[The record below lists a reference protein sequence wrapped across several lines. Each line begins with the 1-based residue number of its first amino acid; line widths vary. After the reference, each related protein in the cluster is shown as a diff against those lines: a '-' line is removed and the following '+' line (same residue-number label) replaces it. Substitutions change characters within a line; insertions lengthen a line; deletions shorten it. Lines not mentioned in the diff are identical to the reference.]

1 MRLFL
6 SVFLFLITSG
16 AQAQKAGA
24 ADSTLFKKI
33 ILHSFDDIFSSW
45 KLDKIEDY
53 YTPDFTILEVGVV
66 WNKDSLVQLLSKRL
80 ASGETIKR
88 TNRISLLYFETEG
101 NTAWGSYYNDAVI
114 SRNGGPERSVRWLES
129 AVMVK
134 DNKGWRIKMLHSTPV
149 QTR

>member
-1 MRLFL
+1 MRLFF

-16 AQAQKAGA
+16 ARAQKAGA